1 MSGPGTKSEIDYTS
15 RKYILKNNLTTLFD
29 LKSQLLHTF
38 LFAVAAGMTV
48 FGYGFEDINYKQENK
63 VILTNLRELS
73 IANFKVKPA
82 IDTKNDLMNKWLCPS
97 NAPPT
102 SAAMAL
108 QQPFNET
115 WGPDNVC
122 RCFRSK
128 NCTTATECA
137 ALETSCYKKTVP
149 EYAHVYAGVET
160 PYFSILAGFLLLHIS
175 VLLNMTIEVMD
186 NPPAK
191 RPDNRVSQDIEVD
204 ATPLLIETVPP
215 TVVFPGATGQSE
227 GSRFRYF
234 GAPGD
239 TTVAIAAKSTDP
251 RPDHIMLKLAN
262 ALKNRAARFVLLTLL
277 SLVVGIVTVY
287 GYNLKTQGR
296 GPEQKCGGEGNNLC
310 VTETLVFVILIVV
323 SAASTLLS
331 GWSAFYLLTQDRI
344 HSQDKQKTG
353 VRMIHRTASMLE
365 EVTLISGCMSLVAA
379 FTAMSGVHDDTTILF
394 DVVAVLFI
402 GFVQSLQHKVMIMR
416 ETVIK
421 HCQTSNTLCTDG
433 LGKKHTL
440 SSEVLAYFLH
450 TRLFIFVVIVTS
462 VYVFFERIQ
471 PTLATTDS
479 VSTWNSYMRNVALLV
494 SLIPNLSCDISYE
507 FFHMREMQ
515 TSGEHK
521 TYTGAAMWRRTIYLL
536 YMILFLIAE
545 RVTYADRPMP
555 TPMS

>member
-38 LFAVAAGMTV
+38 LFALAAILTV
-48 FGYGFEDINYKQENK
+48 FVYAFEDINYKQENK

-73 IANFKVKPA
+73 IANFKVKPT
-82 IDTKNDLMNKWLCPS
+82 IQTKNDLINKWLCPS
-97 NAPPT
+97 HAPPT
-102 SAAMAL
+102 STAMAN

-128 NCTTATECA
+128 NCTTVTECA

-186 NPPAK
+186 DPPANEVHA
-191 RPDNRVSQDIEVD
+191 DNEADVK
-204 ATPLLIETVPP
+204 PLLDTVPP
-215 TVVFPGATGQSE
+215 TVLFPGASGQGE

-234 GAPGD
+234 GAE
-239 TTVAIAAKSTDP
+239 TAVHIAEKSTHR

-262 ALKNRAARFVLLTLL
+262 ALKNQAARFVLLTLL
-277 SLVVGIVTVY
+277 SLVVGFVTVY

-310 VTETLVFVILIVV
+310 MTETLVFVILIVV
-323 SAASTLLS
+323 SAVSTFLS
-331 GWSAFYLLTQDRI
+331 GWSAFYFLT
-344 HSQDKQKTG
+344 HKAKNKKETEE
-353 VRMIHRTASMLE
+353 RMIHNTASMLE

-402 GFVQSLQHKVMIMR
+402 GFVQSLQHKVMMLR

-471 PTLATTDS
+471 PTLGTLDS
-479 VSTWNSYMRNVALLV
+479 LSTWNSYMRNVALLV

-536 YMILFLIAE
+536 YMIVFLFAE

-555 TPMS
+555 MPVS